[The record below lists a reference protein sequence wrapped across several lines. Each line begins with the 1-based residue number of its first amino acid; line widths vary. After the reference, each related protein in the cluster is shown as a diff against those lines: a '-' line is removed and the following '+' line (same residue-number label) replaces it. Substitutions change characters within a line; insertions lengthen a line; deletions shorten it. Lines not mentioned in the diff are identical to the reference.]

1 MLADL
6 TYVITINKSEGIIHV
21 SSKGI
26 CCQVLIDTLDQH
38 SINNLITTWSTLI
51 DIPVTSWSSQF
62 IFVGTPLGVD
72 RYI

>member
-26 CCQVLIDTLDQH
+26 CCQVLIDTLDQQLDH
-38 SINNLITTWSTLI
+38 HLVNTH
-51 DIPVTSWSSQF
+51 
-62 IFVGTPLGVD
+62 
-72 RYI
+72 